1 MQQHMMH
8 VVKMLHFVVL
18 TCQRSKYIAVEISC
32 GRGGATIHTHMAVPR
47 MAISY
52 LQYNSCT
59 AMMINDIAQDDI
71 TDPVLSEL

>member
-1 MQQHMMH
+1 VVEVVQQY
-8 VVKMLHFVVL
+8 
-18 TCQRSKYIAVEISC
+18 T
-32 GRGGATIHTHMAVPR
+32 THIAVPR